1 MPIKATPLAG
11 KGGRVAI
18 VDGLRRFELEC
29 MKVCA

>member
-1 MPIKATPLAG
+1 PLAG